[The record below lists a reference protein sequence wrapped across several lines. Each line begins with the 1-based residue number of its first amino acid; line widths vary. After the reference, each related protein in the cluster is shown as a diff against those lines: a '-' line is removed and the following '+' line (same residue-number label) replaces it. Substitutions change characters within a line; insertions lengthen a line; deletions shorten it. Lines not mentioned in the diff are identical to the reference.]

1 MPRGRGGPS
10 GPTGPVR
17 GRRRL
22 APLGIA
28 LLLCANGAQAQASH
42 IPRTLDWSR
51 SDEVLTYRTCGCADA
66 CWVAEVTDRRTHIL
80 KARLRCDCETLL
92 AYRPLAEPARTVEG
106 RCEAVNASGDKF
118 GALRARLQGLL
129 GR

>member
-1 MPRGRGGPS
+1 M
-10 GPTGPVR
+10 T
-17 GRRRL
+17 RRAGL
-22 APLGIA
+22 SAGLVCAG
-28 LLLCANGAQAQASH
+28 LLLALSGAPAQAQTPLRPAAQ
-42 IPRTLDWSR
+42 TLDWER